1 MARNKNLGSKL
12 RRAKK
17 MKQSQ
22 TIPSWVVV
30 KTNRRVRESPYSRR
44 SWRNTRL
51 KRDQIL
57 LICKVKEYDRKRNQF
72 R

>member
-22 TIPSWVVV
+22 TPPNWVMI
-30 KTNRRVRESPYSRR
+30 KTNRKVRESPLSRR
-44 SWRNTRL
+44 TWRNTKL
-51 KRDQIL
+51 KRD
-57 LICKVKEYDRKRNQF
+57 
-72 R
+72 